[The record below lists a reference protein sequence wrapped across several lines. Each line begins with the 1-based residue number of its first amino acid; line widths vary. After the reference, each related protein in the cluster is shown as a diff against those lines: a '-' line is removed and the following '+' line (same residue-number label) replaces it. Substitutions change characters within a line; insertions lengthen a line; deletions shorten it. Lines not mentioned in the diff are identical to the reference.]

1 MHDTRIPSGPTQ
13 PDYPCRTKR
22 VAGIVGGQLTD
33 VTTMLFSDK
42 IMITI
47 TQAGKLAQW
56 VSKPDRFPTDICSSK
71 VTQIQVPLESA
82 LPGRADRF
90 LAPNLE
96 DDGLLPMSHLTALTL
111 LGGSATDRET
121 IGHLYATHIAS
132 SIVMKNPDESRSVL
146 LGLGL
151 SKLDTNREQF
161 FDIMDLVQLAL

>member
-1 MHDTRIPSGPTQ
+1 
-13 PDYPCRTKR
+13 
-22 VAGIVGGQLTD
+22 
-33 VTTMLFSDK
+33 
-42 IMITI
+42 
-47 TQAGKLAQW
+47 
-56 VSKPDRFPTDICSSK
+56 
-71 VTQIQVPLESA
+71 
-82 LPGRADRF
+82 
-90 LAPNLE
+90 
-96 DDGLLPMSHLTALTL
+96 MSHLTAMTL